1 MSDDDQTAGTQ
12 DADQRYRL
20 ANGMSVYHLNQ
31 YETDF
36 TYKEIFEDQ
45 IYLKHGISLKDD
57 ACIFDVGANIG
68 LFIMFAKQ
76 TCPNA
81 KIFAFEPALELC
93 RLLRLNIAQYGSSVQ
108 VYQCGISDEEKEAS
122 FTYYPNYSIISGFYA
137 DLEDDKQT
145 LSVGVRNQM
154 QKSIPDGSVAS
165 DRFVDF
171 LLKDKLK
178 EARQCECRLRTVSS
192 VLRESGVDRINL
204 LKIDAEKSEL
214 QILSGIDECDWPKID
229 QIVMEAHSQQQSDS
243 VISLLN
249 AKGFKVNTEQ
259 EEQFM
264 ASGITNIFAKRP

>member
-1 MSDDDQTAGTQ
+1 M
-12 DADQRYRL
+12 RR
-20 ANGMSVYHLNQ
+20 
-31 YETDF
+31 
-36 TYKEIFEDQ
+36 
-45 IYLKHGISLKDD
+45 
-57 ACIFDVGANIG
+57 G
-68 LFIMFAKQ
+68 L
-76 TCPNA
+76 
-81 KIFAFEPALELC
+81 
-93 RLLRLNIAQYGSSVQ
+93 
-108 VYQCGISDEEKEAS
+108 
-122 FTYYPNYSIISGFYA
+122 
-137 DLEDDKQT
+137 
-145 LSVGVRNQM
+145 
-154 QKSIPDGSVAS
+154 GSVAS